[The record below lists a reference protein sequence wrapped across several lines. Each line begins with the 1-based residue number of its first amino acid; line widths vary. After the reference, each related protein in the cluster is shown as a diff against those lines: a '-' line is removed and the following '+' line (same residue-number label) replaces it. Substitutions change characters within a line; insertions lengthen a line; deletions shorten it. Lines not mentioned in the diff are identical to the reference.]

1 MTDVAVSYSSK
12 FTFYTIFIIEVM
24 FLINGIFFLFQ
35 ITMNVPLALM
45 HVPITVRT
53 LQARMF
59 AVVDQDIF

>member
-12 FTFYTIFIIEVM
+12 FTFHTIFIIEVM
-24 FLINGIFFLFQ
+24 FLINGIFFLYQ

-45 HVPITVRT
+45 HVPTTVRT